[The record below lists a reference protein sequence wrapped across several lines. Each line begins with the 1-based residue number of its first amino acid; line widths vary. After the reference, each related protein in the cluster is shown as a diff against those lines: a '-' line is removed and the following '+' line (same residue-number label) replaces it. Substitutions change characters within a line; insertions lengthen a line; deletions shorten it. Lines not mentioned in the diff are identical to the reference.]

1 MISFKEYII
10 ETKQFDSGDQVRGL
24 SSHGRHE
31 YDIEHYKDGKI
42 THKTKI
48 ISHHPP
54 SWISK
59 IAKHIDKK
67 PGMSYKIVH
76 DESGK
81 VYHVKEEIEQ

>member
-1 MISFKEYII
+1 MKSFKEYIL
-10 ETKQFDSGDQVRGL
+10 ETKQFDAGDQARKL

-31 YDIEHYKDGKI
+31 YDIEHYKDDKI

-67 PGMSYKIVH
+67 PGMTYKIVH

-81 VYHVKEEIEQ
+81 IYHVKEETE